1 MLHFGRDEYEARRDR
16 LVVEMGE
23 QKLDA
28 MILFAQDSMYWLTG
42 YDTFGFCFFQCL
54 VVKADG
60 DMRLLSRSADLRQA
74 RHTSIIENITVWRDR
89 GNAEPVIELRD
100 MLDEMGLLGAKIGVE
115 WATHG
120 LTAAN
125 GRSVEE
131 RLGSFASLKDAS
143 TLIPLLRAVK
153 SPAEIEIVREAARL
167 ADAAYEAALPL
178 IRPGADE
185 AEVLAT
191 MQGTVLAEGGDYPAN
206 PFIIGSGR
214 DALLCRYKAGR
225 RKLDANDQ
233 LTLEWAGV
241 KSQYH
246 AALMRT
252 VIIGT
257 PTERHRELHAAAR
270 EALDAVEAVMQPGH
284 SFGEVFDAHAAVME
298 AHELA
303 RHRLSACGYSLGA
316 RYAPSWM
323 DMPMF
328 YSGNAEMIVPGM
340 TLFAHMIIMDS
351 DTETAMTLGRT
362 YLTTAGAPEPLSRLP
377 LDLAVI
383 RG

>member
-16 LVVEMGE
+16 LIVEMGE

-28 MILFAQDSMYWLTG
+28 MMLFAQDSMYWLTG

-60 DMRLLSRSADLRQA
+60 EMRLLSRSADLRQA
-74 RHTSIIENITVWRDR
+74 RHTSIIENISVWRDR

-153 SPAEIEIVREAARL
+153 SPAEIEIIREAARL

-185 AEVLAT
+185 AEILAT

-225 RKLDANDQ
+225 RKLGASDQ

-252 VIIGT
+252 VIIGP
-257 PTERHRELHAAAR
+257 PTERHLELHAAAR

-328 YSGNAEMIVPGM
+328 YSGNTEMIVPGM

-362 YLTTAGAPEPLSRLP
+362 YLTTNGAPEPLSRLP
-377 LDLAVI
+377 LELAVI